1 MRRIGNIVERLRR
14 SQQGFTLVELLV
26 ATSIGLVVLGGAV
39 TVFVGAV
46 RSEPRTS
53 AKVTAIQQGRVAA
66 ERITRELRQGF
77 DVLGLPDVA
86 TPTAS
91 QLSLLTYVK
100 QSTCGGSPAAA
111 SIPCRVTYTCA
122 AGVCSRT
129 VAQPNGSSP
138 GPKTQVVSGLATTS
152 VFTYVP
158 SATNPTYIGVELA
171 FTTQEGA
178 DPVVVADGASLRG
191 VDSS

>member
-1 MRRIGNIVERLRR
+1 VKRIGDIAAGLRR
-14 SQQGFTLVELLV
+14 SQQGFTLIELLV
-26 ATSIGLVVLGGAV
+26 ATSIGMVVLGGAV
-39 TVFVGAV
+39 TVFIGAV

-53 AKVTAIQQGRVAA
+53 AKVTAIQQGRVAT

-77 DVLGLPDVA
+77 DVLDVPDA
-86 TPTAS
+86 PTPTAHR
-91 QLSLLTYVK
+91 LSLLTYVK

-111 SIPCRVTYTCA
+111 SIPCRVTYTCE
-122 AGVCSRT
+122 AGACSRV

-138 GPKTQVVSGLATTS
+138 GAKTQVVSGLATPN

-158 SATNPTYIGVELA
+158 SATNPSYIGVELA

-178 DPVVVADGASLRG
+178 GPVVVADGASLRG